1 MSEQP
6 LDLKRSLRTAWRHKT
21 IISIATAV
29 GLLAGATFTAAN
41 PPSLASTAL
50 VVLPENTPDMSTQ
63 VVIASSDPVLAAA
76 SSSQRLGLT
85 AEALRSKVDVKTPTS
100 NIISITVKGGTA
112 VQAEDMANAVANSYI
127 SFVTT
132 RGNPGGTVQAR
143 MLQAASPGTGTPL
156 PVYLLITAVLGAL
169 VGALVGIVIALGV
182 GRKDRRLR
190 TRDEIADAVGIPVL
204 ASVPVRQPGSP
215 AAWMKLLDG
224 YEPDVVH
231 AWRLRQALYDLGV
244 ADVDLDNL
252 GDGGGST
259 LSVISL
265 SSDPGALAFGPQLAA
280 FAASIGVPTVLEV
293 GPQQNPNL
301 ATALRAACAAPPA
314 GRSKRWEHL
323 RLTAGDSDDADQHAG
338 GHLTIVVVVVDAAD
352 PQVVR
357 TRRTAVT
364 SLSVSAGLVTAEQLA
379 SVAASTAD
387 DGRRLTGIFVANP
400 EPTDHTTGR
409 LPRLRRPRPRLMP
422 TRLPRTMTET
432 KR

>member
-6 LDLKRSLRTAWRHKT
+6 LDLKKSLRTAWRHKA
-21 IISIATAV
+21 IISIATAI
-29 GLLAGATFTAAN
+29 GLLAGAVITAVG

-63 VVIASSDPVLAAA
+63 VVIASSDPVLSAA

-85 AEALRSKVDVKTPTS
+85 AEALRSKVQVKTPTS

-169 VGALVGIVIALGV
+169 VGAVVGIVIALGV

-204 ASVPVRQPGSP
+204 ASVPAPQPGSP
-215 AAWMKLLDG
+215 AAWMKLLDS

-231 AWRLRQALYDLGV
+231 AWRLRQALYD
-244 ADVDLDNL
+244 
-252 GDGGGST
+252 
-259 LSVISL
+259 
-265 SSDPGALAFGPQLAA
+265 
-280 FAASIGVPTVLEV
+280 SIGIPTVLEV
-293 GPQQNPNL
+293 RPQQNPNL
-301 ATALRAACAAPPA
+301 ATALRAACAAPSA

-338 GHLTIVVVVVDAAD
+338 GQLTIVVVVVDATD

-422 TRLPRTMTET
+422 ARLSRTMTET